1 MVWKTNCIRQPKRQL
16 PMQFIL
22 QPQHTDN
29 PQNISEGITCMLACS
44 AKTRTSVKGVFTN
57 AFQSCTEDFHALNH
71 LTTDD
76 SVLVMHF
83 GCMLLVGAICFE
95 DSFCTNIGGGGWVS
109 PSWWQHIATVMAG
122 CTRPWW
128 ALAGPFLSLLT
139 NRHRKGSSVF
149 VGAPFLAL

>member
-1 MVWKTNCIRQPKRQL
+1 M
-16 PMQFIL
+16 
-22 QPQHTDN
+22 
-29 PQNISEGITCMLACS
+29 
-44 AKTRTSVKGVFTN
+44 
-57 AFQSCTEDFHALNH
+57 
-71 LTTDD
+71 
-76 SVLVMHF
+76 VMHF

-95 DSFCTNIGGGGWVS
+95 YSFCANIGGGGWVS
-109 PSWWQHIATVMAG
+109 PSWWQHMATVMAG